1 MLRKN
6 KRVHALEEKMFFE
19 KACIDLCYEEQGSSL
34 SVLQSD
40 TTFFLSDCCR
50 SQFLTVVSFLV
61 HLPGG
66 VLLNSHAEQTY
77 ERSAARLCEVGQLNP
92 TNSVIPSSNP
102 VKVFCEYDPPIKT
115 HSVHLQRRP
124 NRKEYY
130 SASCLSCTIST
141 GGDWGYFHTCFSVA
155 YKKTKTWL
163 GDIRIQY
170 ICTASMCL
178 YTDPSWLLSKDEL
191 SSEQRQ
197 HHSQQSDA
205 LEKRYK

>member
-1 MLRKN
+1 MRS
-6 KRVHALEEKMFFE
+6 RAALYLFFS
-19 KACIDLCYEEQGSSL
+19 LTPRFSSL
-34 SVLQSD
+34 TAADLSFSLWFPSLCIFLGEFCSTPMQSRLMSGLLLGSVKWDSLILLIVLFPHL
-40 TTFFLSDCCR
+40 TR
-50 SQFLTVVSFLV
+50 SKSFV
-61 HLPGG
+61 NMIP
-66 VLLNSHAEQTY
+66 
-77 ERSAARLCEVGQLNP
+77 RS
-92 TNSVIPSSNP
+92 
-102 VKVFCEYDPPIKT
+102 K